1 MMYLNAEM
9 AAIAKCNLK
18 RDDLYEMAEKHD
30 IAVSSIVQIVSG
42 KRKAKPEVIDTIL
55 DWTKKRMQNNIDKL

>member
-18 RDDLYEMAEKHD
+18 RDDLYKLAEKHD
-30 IAVSSIVQIVSG
+30 IAVGSVVQIVAG
-42 KRKAKPEVIDTIL
+42 KRKAKTEVIDTIL
-55 DWTKKRMQNNIDKL
+55 DWTKKRIKQNIDKL

>member
-1 MMYLNAEM
+1 MIYLNAEM

-18 RDDLYEMAEKHD
+18 RDDLYKLAEKHD
-30 IAVSSIVQIVSG
+30 IAVSSIVQIVAG

-55 DWTKKRMQNNIDKL
+55 DWTKKRMQTNIEKL